1 MRDDTLEMEVIP
13 PTMTAS
19 VRTVRA
25 APMISLEN
33 PNVALTAVVIEF
45 AWVIFP
51 IPKEAMTVN
60 MAKRK
65 PIQSPALLFLNPF
78 FMVNM
83 GPPFISPFAF
93 TSRNLK
99 PSIHSENFVVRPKQ
113 AETHIH
119 TRAPGPPANMAVAT
133 PTIFP
138 VPMVAASAVISAE
151 KGETSPDPRFVLR
164 ASRENTLFIA

>member
-33 PNVALTAVVIEF
+33 PNVAFTAVVMEL

-60 MAKRK
+60 MAKIK
-65 PIQSPALLFLNPF
+65 PI
-78 FMVNM
+78 
-83 GPPFISPFAF
+83 
-93 TSRNLK
+93 
-99 PSIHSENFVVRPKQ
+99 
-113 AETHIH
+113 
-119 TRAPGPPANMAVAT
+119 
-133 PTIFP
+133 
-138 VPMVAASAVISAE
+138 
-151 KGETSPDPRFVLR
+151 
-164 ASRENTLFIA
+164 